1 MIPYIAHAII
11 YATGAIAIAS
21 IIHTIRTTAPAVRK
35 LLRQAKG
42 E

>member
-1 MIPYIAHAII
+1 MLTYIAHAIM

-21 IIHTIRTTAPAVRK
+21 IVHTIRTTTPSVRA

>member
-1 MIPYIAHAII
+1 VTVYIAHAII
-11 YATGAIAIAS
+11 YAAGILAIAS
-21 IIHTIRTTAPAVRK
+21 IVHTIRTAAPAVRK

>member
-1 MIPYIAHAII
+1 MNILAHLIL
-11 YATGAIAIAS
+11 YAAGFTAAAS
-21 IIHTIRTTAPAVRK
+21 IAHTIRTTAPAVRA